1 MKSHCLLVAILW
13 QTILLAQVAPSF
25 DSLKLA
31 YSDTIYFDS
40 GSDELTTDAVEQ
52 LASFPANA
60 VPSERMYL
68 TGHTDNVGSDDFN
81 EALAIRRAESVAAQ
95 LSDKGWNE
103 DNTLVQTFGERSPV
117 TENSGE
123 LGRQRN
129 RRVTLDHYKAVPY
142 VKISGR
148 VINPDQEGID
158 GAMVRIH
165 SRTMSDT
172 LLTNAE
178 GRFDVNLPVD
188 SVVGIDVFARDH
200 FFNTQILRINQR
212 MKQFLE
218 MEVAPAEIGAVADIE
233 NFYFYGDQAVLLP
246 RSEPELPKLKLF
258 LDINPHL
265 KIEIAGHVNV
275 PNSPPIPKDS
285 RSWDLSVR
293 RAKMVYD
300 YLIENAVPVEQLS
313 YQGYGNHEMRFPR
326 ATSETRQAANRRVEI
341 RIIGLVDE
349 E

>member
-1 MKSHCLLVAILW
+1 MKTHFLLFAIFW
-13 QTILLAQVAPSF
+13 QAMLIAQVAPSF
-25 DSLKLA
+25 DSLKLVN
-31 YSDTIYFDS
+31 SDTIYFAS
-40 GSDELTTDAVEQ
+40 GSDELSTDALRQ
-52 LASFPANA
+52 LSTFPDT
-60 VPSERMYL
+60 SGKTDRLYL
-68 TGHTDNVGSDDFN
+68 TGHTDNIGSDQFN
-81 EALAIRRAESVAAQ
+81 EALAIRRAERVSAA
-95 LSDKGWNE
+95 LNAKGWNRE
-103 DNTLVQTFGERSPV
+103 NTLVQTFGERNPV
-117 TENSGE
+117 AANSAE

-129 RRVTLDHYKAVPY
+129 RRVTLDQYRAIPY

-148 VINPDQEGID
+148 VINPDEKGID

-172 LLTNAE
+172 LFTNE
-178 GRFDVNLPVD
+178 DGRFDLDLPVD

-200 FFNTQILRINQR
+200 FFNTQIIRVKQR
-212 MKQFLE
+212 MKQFLDLE
-218 MEVAPAEIGAVADIE
+218 IKPAEIGAVADIE

-258 LDINPHL
+258 LDVNPHL

-275 PNSPPIPKDS
+275 PNRPPIPKDS

-300 YLIENAVPVEQLS
+300 YLIENGVPAEQLS

-341 RIIGLVDE
+341 RILGLVNQ
-349 E
+349 